1 MEMLIEFTVKNF
13 RSIKDEQTMSLVKA
27 KGEAR
32 NCFIPDVSQSIALSS
47 SAVIYGANAA
57 GKSNLVEALSFMDTM
72 VRKSA
77 TSKQQGDRISVTPFL
92 FDEKTTLK
100 PSEFELVFIS
110 QGVKFQY
117 GFSVDKERILEEWLI
132 AFPKGSPQ
140 EWFSRIYNAKTNK
153 SEYKFGGHL
162 TGQKQVWKN
171 ATRNNALFLSTAI
184 QLNSKQ
190 LQPIFNWFQS
200 KLYVIDSSEISSN
213 YTLKQCDIADNK
225 ELIIQF
231 LQSVNID
238 IHNIKIKKE
247 KFDPTF
253 LPKEMPSSVKEMYID
268 NLTGKDVIK
277 EVKSVHKINNGKL
290 VALDFEEESDGT
302 QKFFALSGL
311 WLDALKNGDILII
324 DELHNS
330 LHPKLV
336 KHLVELFHNKKSN
349 PNNAQLIFTTHDT
362 SILNQDVFARDQI
375 WFCEKD
381 EQQSTVL
388 YPLTDF
394 SPRKGRENLEQK
406 YMSGRYGGIPFIKEF
421 QLVKEA

>member
-1 MEMLIEFTVKNF
+1 MLVEFTVKNY
-13 RSIKDEQTMSLVKA
+13 RSIKQEQTLSLVKS
-27 KGEAR
+27 KGETR
-32 NCFIPDVSQSIALSS
+32 NCFIADVANSIALTS

-57 GKSNLVEALSFMDTM
+57 GKSNLVEAMAFMDNM

-77 TSKQQGDRISVTPFL
+77 TSKQKGDKISVTPFL
-92 FDEKTTLK
+92 FDENTAQE
-100 PSEFELVFIS
+100 PSEFELIFIS
-110 QGVKFQY
+110 QGVKYQY
-117 GFSVDKERILEEWLI
+117 GFSLDKEKVIEEWLI
-132 AFPKGSPQ
+132 AFPKGRPQ

-153 SEYKFGGHL
+153 SEYKFGNHL

-184 QLNSKQ
+184 QLNSEQ
-190 LQPIFNWFQS
+190 LAPVFDWFQS
-200 KLYVIDSSEISSN
+200 KLYLIDSSEITPSF
-213 YTLKQCDIADNK
+213 TLEQCDVSNNK
-225 ELIIQF
+225 KLIIQF

-238 IHNIKIKKE
+238 IHAIEIKKE
-247 KFDPTF
+247 KFDPAF
-253 LPKEMPSSVKEMYID
+253 LPKEMPSSVKEAYID

-277 EVKSVHKINNGKL
+277 EIQSIHKMKNGNL
-290 VALDFEEESDGT
+290 IALDLEEESDGT

-311 WLDALKNGDILII
+311 WLNALRNGDILFI

-336 KHLVELFHNKKSN
+336 KHLVELFHNKKTN

-381 EQQSTVL
+381 EQQATLL

-406 YMSGRYGGIPFIKEF
+406 YMSGRYGAIPFIKEF
-421 QLVKEA
+421 ELVKQA

>member
-1 MEMLIEFTVKNF
+1 MLVEFTVKNY
-13 RSIKDEQTMSLVKA
+13 RSIKDEQTLSLVKA
-27 KGEAR
+27 NGEER
-32 NCFIPDVSQSIALSS
+32 NCFVPNISQSIALSS

-57 GKSNLVEALSFMDTM
+57 GKSNLIEALAFMDNM

-77 TSKQQGDRISVTPFL
+77 TSRQQGDRITVTPFL
-92 FDEKTTLK
+92 FDEQTTLE

-117 GFSVDKERILEEWLI
+117 GFSLDKERVLEEWLF
-132 AFPKGSPQ
+132 AFPKGKSQ
-140 EWFSRIYNAKTNK
+140 MWFSRAYNAKTNK
-153 SEYKFGGHL
+153 SEYKFGNHL

-184 QLNSKQ
+184 QLNSEQ
-190 LQPIFNWFQS
+190 LQPVFDWFQA
-200 KLYVIDSSEISSN
+200 KFYVIDSSEVRPD
-213 YTLKQCDIADNK
+213 YTLEQCDVTNNK
-225 ELIIQF
+225 ELIIQL
-231 LQSVNID
+231 LQSANID
-238 IHNIKIKKE
+238 IHDIEIKKE

-268 NLTGKDVIK
+268 NLTGKNVIK
-277 EVKSVHKINNGKL
+277 EVRSVHKINNGKL

-311 WLDALKNGDILII
+311 WLDALKNGDILVI

-336 KHLVELFHNKKSN
+336 KYLVEFFHNEKSN

-381 EQQSTVL
+381 EQQSTIL

-421 QLVKEA
+421 ELVKEA